1 MGVSDALE
9 LLSSSI
15 AGGHTEEIATG
26 NSEDCVLEIDRGSSS
41 LVGFGEGVVLHLC
54 VICWCT
60 QSRQGDSINSDD
72 RKIWGRF
79 KMGWMSMLD
88 CEQHKK
94 LLKMQAELENGRQL
108 GKNMEAEWDALERE
122 EDRLFEIVK
131 LRFRQRKV
139 EQDYLL
145 QKEQLRLVAQGK
157 MTEDDLIRW
166 ERSVEGNRDEGVS
179 EVKAVQRDL
188 SEMKTVNEKL
198 TVENQELRAR
208 IAKACEKLSA
218 REQEAKSRENKLQL
232 RLDRAWRLN
241 NSLTAQM
248 DGRKTEMGEQ
258 QERIKAI
265 QEEKASVSE
274 RFQQLQIDHEAELK
288 ERDKTLCELNEL
300 VNMTGQETISLNEKV
315 RILEDD
321 KWLLQEK
328 LENAQ
333 EMADKVKN
341 ENECMVTVLLKNS
354 ERVKE
359 LTQMVSVVQA
369 HNSHL
374 MTQLTENKEEKGKTR
389 LVSCAS
395 GEDQVQHEL
404 EHKKELFQSQMN
416 EKEGESGKIIEQQRS
431 LHREKLVELQ
441 DQPCQQKQ
449 HLQQTAQELEQLCK
463 DAQQSSLMDMELADY
478 ERLVKELNIQI
489 SEKDNQIEDLK
500 KQLLTQKNKVL
511 EGEAQYLFENGLT
524 KLVHSGF
531 TPHREEVHV
540 AWTNALSHA
549 PDVGISCVV
558 LLLACLTILSPLRSL
573 I

>member
-1 MGVSDALE
+1 MW
-9 LLSSSI
+9 
-15 AGGHTEEIATG
+15 
-26 NSEDCVLEIDRGSSS
+26 
-41 LVGFGEGVVLHLC
+41 VVLHLC

-79 KMGWMSMLD
+79 KMGWVSMLD

-166 ERSVEGNRDEGVS
+166 ERSVKGNRDEGVS

-208 IAKACEKLSA
+208 IAEACEKLSA

-232 RLDRAWRLN
+232 QLDRAWRLN

-321 KWLLQEK
+321 KWFLQEK

-359 LTQMVSVVQA
+359 LTQIVSVVQA
-369 HNSHL
+369 HNSQL

-441 DQPCQQKQ
+441 DQPCQQEQ

-489 SEKDNQIEDLK
+489 SEKDTQIEDLK

-531 TPHREEVHV
+531 TPHRKEVHF

-558 LLLACLTILSPLRSL
+558 LLLACLTILSPLRSPPL
-573 I
+573 SLLDCFSRPAGIAEGKIGCVTGELDEW